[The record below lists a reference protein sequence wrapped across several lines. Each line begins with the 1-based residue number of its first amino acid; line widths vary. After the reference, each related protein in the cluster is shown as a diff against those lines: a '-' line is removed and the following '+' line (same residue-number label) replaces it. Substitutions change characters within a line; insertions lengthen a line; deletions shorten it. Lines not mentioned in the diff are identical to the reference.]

1 MNIGNIRSNPYPKL
15 SIANKNIAHNVIQY
29 QNNTWAEEIG
39 VTLDISKEGR
49 ELLKNEV
56 IKDMSCS
63 FEDVLRQRKYLGNV
77 VMDGG
82 RFQSKLNDLDN
93 SGICT
98 EQDWV
103 DCCVDTYKKLYD
115 EIVSGYAN
123 GTREKYV
130 SDENSEDG
138 LRKLTMF
145 DELQM
150 LDEEYNNTCN
160 FLEGFFKQYKT
171 EHEAVLKWAGM
182 VDKVRKDSSKSMYRA
197 MVSSYEEFKSKQIK
211 GGVRNAMMNSIAY
224 LRYPSIN
231 VVV

>member
-1 MNIGNIRSNPYPKL
+1 MNIGTIRSNPYSEFSK
-15 SIANKNIAHNVIQY
+15 AHNKTVLNPIQY
-29 QNNTWAEEIG
+29 QNKTGTGEIG

-49 ELLKNEV
+49 ELLKNKV

-82 RFQSKLNDLDN
+82 RFQSNLNDLDN

-103 DCCVDTYKKLYD
+103 NCCVDTYKKLYD

-138 LRKLTMF
+138 LRKLTMSE
-145 DELQM
+145 ELQM

-160 FLEGFFKQYKT
+160 FLEGFFKQYKK
-171 EHEAVLKWAGM
+171 EHEAVLKWASM
-182 VDKVRKDSSKSMYRA
+182 VDKVRKDSSKSMYQA
-197 MVSSYEEFKSKQIK
+197 MVNSYEEFRSKQVQ

-224 LRYPSIN
+224 LGCSSIN

>member
-1 MNIGNIRSNPYPKL
+1 MNIGTIRSNPYSEFPK
-15 SIANKNIAHNVIQY
+15 AHNKTVLNPIQY
-29 QNNTWAEEIG
+29 QNKTGTGEIG

-49 ELLKNEV
+49 ELLKNKV

-82 RFQSKLNDLDN
+82 RFQSNLNDLDN

-103 DCCVDTYKKLYD
+103 NCCVDTYKKLYD

-138 LRKLTMF
+138 LRKLTMSE
-145 DELQM
+145 ELQM
-150 LDEEYNNTCN
+150 LGEEYNNTCN
-160 FLEGFFKQYKT
+160 FLEGFFQT
-171 EHEAVLKWAGM
+171 V
-182 VDKVRKDSSKSMYRA
+182 
-197 MVSSYEEFKSKQIK
+197 
-211 GGVRNAMMNSIAY
+211 
-224 LRYPSIN
+224 
-231 VVV
+231 